1 MLITLVTFGY
11 KYGVPFDLDL
21 MFDLRFLPNPHF
33 VPELK
38 PQTGEDA
45 RVREYVTGGAGFRGV
60 SARLLQ
66 FLEYLLPRYRS
77 EGKSYL
83 TIGFG
88 CTGGRHR
95 SVAVALAMAERLRER
110 GYEVNVKHRDH
121 AGERCR
127 SDQSGSNDSFEQRP
141 ADRCKGERSMIGLV
155 VVCHEDMGAELV
167 KAAEM
172 IVGKIEAVATVSV
185 KQDSAPEM
193 LRDEIQAA
201 IKKVD
206 RKKGVMLFT
215 DMFGGTPSNIALA
228 FLGDAVEVVTGVNLS
243 MLIKFANHRDEKPLA
258 ELAKLVQEAAQ
269 KSVVIA
275 SQMLKGKK

>member
-1 MLITLVTFGY
+1 
-11 KYGVPFDLDL
+11 
-21 MFDLRFLPNPHF
+21 
-33 VPELK
+33 
-38 PQTGEDA
+38 
-45 RVREYVTGGAGFRGV
+45 
-60 SARLLQ
+60 
-66 FLEYLLPRYRS
+66 
-77 EGKSYL
+77 
-83 TIGFG
+83 
-88 CTGGRHR
+88 
-95 SVAVALAMAERLRER
+95 
-110 GYEVNVKHRDH
+110 
-121 AGERCR
+121 
-127 SDQSGSNDSFEQRP
+127 
-141 ADRCKGERSMIGLV
+141 MIGLV
-155 VVCHEDMGAELV
+155 VVCHQDMAAELV

-201 IKKVD
+201 IRKVD

-243 MLIKFANHRDEKPLA
+243 MLIKFANHREEKSLP

-275 SQMLKGKK
+275 SQMLKGKQ